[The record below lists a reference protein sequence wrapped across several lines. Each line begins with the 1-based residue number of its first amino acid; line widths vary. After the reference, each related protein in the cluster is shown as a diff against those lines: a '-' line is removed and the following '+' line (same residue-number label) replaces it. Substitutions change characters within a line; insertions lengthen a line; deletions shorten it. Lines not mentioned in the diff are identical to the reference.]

1 MSVDVVVVGSL
12 NLDRTY
18 TMHRLPAEGETLH
31 VTSQSTCSG
40 GKGANQAVAAA
51 KLGAA
56 VALIGAVGDD
66 AAGAYLLD
74 VVSTAGVRTTTV
86 RKTSV
91 VATGEAVI
99 FVDDEGRNLIVVSE
113 GANAE
118 LSVVD
123 VNRDFPSASW
133 VVSGFE
139 VSDDCVVAAAL
150 QAERSGAAFVLN
162 PSPYRPIPADV
173 SGRVAVMVMNEH
185 EMLAATGIDANPE
198 SHEALEI
205 ARSAVGAE
213 TLVVTLG
220 ARGAVLVTRGGS
232 THITAPGVSPVD
244 TSGAGDAFMGALV
257 ARLAAGDAIEVA
269 VAVAVTVGAYATTFP
284 GTQTSYPTLSE
295 VIAWK
300 DAHGH

>member
-1 MSVDVVVVGSL
+1 MSVDIVVVGSL

-18 TMHRLPAEGETLH
+18 TTHRLPAEGETLH
-31 VTSQSTCSG
+31 ATSQSTSSG

-66 AAGAYLLD
+66 AAGAHLLD
-74 VVSTAGVRTTTV
+74 LVSAAGVRTASV
-86 RKTSV
+86 RMTSTA
-91 VATGEAVI
+91 ATGEAVI
-99 FVDDEGRNLIVVSE
+99 VVDDDGRNLIVVSE
-113 GANAE
+113 GANAD
-118 LSVVD
+118 LSVAD

-139 VSDDCVVAAAL
+139 VSDACVVAAAL

-162 PSPYRPIPADV
+162 PSPYRPIAHDV

-185 EMLAATGIDANPE
+185 ELLAATGIDAIPE
-198 SHEALEI
+198 DRDSLEA
-205 ARSAVGAE
+205 ARCAVRSE

-220 ARGAVLVTRGGS
+220 ARGAVLVTRDGS

-244 TSGAGDAFMGALV
+244 TSGAGDAFTGALV
-257 ARLAAGDAIEVA
+257 ARLSAGDAIEDA
-269 VAVAVTVGAYATTFP
+269 VAFAVTVGAYATTLP
-284 GTQTSYPTLSE
+284 GTQTSYPTSGELA
-295 VIAWK
+295 AWR
-300 DAHGH
+300 DAH

>member
-31 VTSQSTCSG
+31 ATSQSTSSG

-51 KLGAA
+51 KLGTE
-56 VALIGAVGDD
+56 VALIGVVGDD

-74 VVSTAGVRTTTV
+74 LVSTAGVRTTAV
-86 RKTSV
+86 RKTSTA
-91 VATGEAVI
+91 ATGEAVI
-99 FVDDEGRNLIVVSE
+99 FVDEEGRNLILVSE

-118 LSVVD
+118 LSLVD

-162 PSPYRPIPADV
+162 PSPYRPITEDV

-185 EMLAATGIDANPE
+185 ELLAATGIDAIPE
-198 SHEALEI
+198 SHEALEV
-205 ARSAVGAE
+205 ARSAVRSE

-220 ARGAVLVTRGGS
+220 ARGAVLVTRDGS
-232 THITAPGVSPVD
+232 MHITAPKVSPVD

-257 ARLAAGDAIEVA
+257 ARLAAGDAIEDA
-269 VAVAVTVGAYATTFP
+269 VTFAVTVGAYATTLP
-284 GTQTSYPTLSE
+284 GTQTSYPTSGEIAAWRE
-295 VIAWK
+295 V
-300 DAHGH
+300 H